1 MLVNMQRANVES
13 TEDMNDN
20 EINFVFGRSDRR
32 EISM

>member
-13 TEDMNDN
+13 TEDMTDN
-20 EINFVFGRSDRR
+20 EINFVFGRIDRR